1 MVQLSRDLHF
11 NKEKIGFSKIE
22 EKGMELVQRKFTTLT

>member
-11 NKEKIGFSKIE
+11 NKEKIGFSKNE
-22 EKGMELVQRKFTTLT
+22 EKGMELVQSKITKLT